1 MVDIFS
7 IDWASWINL
16 LLRWFHITA
25 GIAWIGSSF
34 YFIWLDYSLQPPQA
48 DNAKKAGVF
57 GELWSVHGGGFYCS
71 TKFSTPPQKLPEVL
85 HWFKWEAYTTWIS
98 GFLLFVLIYYFNTQV
113 YLLDSSK
120 LSLHPCAAIL
130 ISLSFFIVSY
140 LCYDL
145 LCRFVQE
152 KFPIIFGV
160 AIFFYI
166 TILAYGLTQVF
177 ANKAAFLHFGA
188 ILGSIMAGNVFFV
201 IIPNQKK
208 IINALLKGKQADSR
222 LGKMGKNRSVHNN
235 YLTLP
240 VLFTMISGHY
250 PLTFGHSYSWILLVI
265 ITFLSAFVRH
275 HFNLKHQG
283 KKAFWVLIVAF
294 FLMIVGI
301 YFVEATRKK
310 NNTNAY
316 LEKVEPM
323 QIEQIFAKHC
333 ISCHSTNPTFA
344 GFSEPPAGVSFE
356 EFVEIKKRAK
366 IIYEQVVV
374 SRVMPLGNITKMNEM
389 ERAIIAQWG
398 LTQMGK
404 K

>member
-7 IDWASWINL
+7 IDWISWLNL

-34 YFIWLDYSLQPPQA
+34 YFIWLDYSLQSSPV
-48 DNAKKAGVF
+48 DSDEKAGIV
-57 GELWSVHGGGFYCS
+57 GKLCSVHGGGFYRS
-71 TKFSTPPQKLPEVL
+71 TKFSKAPQKLPEVL
-85 HWFKWEAYTTWIS
+85 HWFKWESYTTWIS

-113 YLLDSSK
+113 YLLDSTK
-120 LSLHPCAAIL
+120 FSLHPCPAIL
-130 ISLSFFIVSY
+130 VSLSFFIGSY

-152 KFPIIFGV
+152 KFPIVFGI
-160 AIFFYI
+160 AIFVFI
-166 TILAYGLTQVF
+166 TTLAYGLTQVF
-177 ANKAAFLHFGA
+177 ANKAAYLHFGA
-188 ILGSIMAGNVFFV
+188 ILGSIMTGNVFFV

-208 IINALLKGKQADSR
+208 IVNALLEGKEPDFR
-222 LGKMGKNRSVHNN
+222 LSKIGKNRSVHNN

-250 PLTFGHSYSWILLVI
+250 PLTFGHPYSWILLVF
-265 ITFLSAFVRH
+265 ITFMSAFVRH

-283 KKAFWVLIVAF
+283 KKAFWVLVVAF
-294 FLMIVGI
+294 FLMVAGI

-310 NNTNAY
+310 TNTNISV
-316 LEKVEPM
+316 EKITTM

-333 ISCHSTNPTFA
+333 ISCHSANPTFT
-344 GFSEPPAGVSFE
+344 GFSEPPAGVNFE
-356 EFVEIKKRAK
+356 VFAEIEKRAK
-366 IIYEQVVV
+366 IIYKQVVV
-374 SRVMPLGNITKMNEM
+374 SKVMPLGNITKMSEV
-389 ERAIIAQWG
+389 ERSIIAQWS
-398 LTQMGK
+398 LTQIEK